1 MSKFT
6 NPYLRRRYHSEALT
20 TLESKREAIQSIIE
34 AGMHGLCFSPYSEG
48 QGPGTV
54 LTKEQV
60 QERLALVADNVSW
73 VRSFSCT
80 EGNEL
85 VPIVAKEMGLK
96 TLVGVWLDG
105 DFEANERELK
115 GAFDLLEQGV
125 VDMLAVGNEVMLR
138 EEMSPEQ
145 LVDYIER
152 AKRVANGVPVGYV
165 DAYYLFEENQI
176 VTDAC
181 DVVFANCYPFWEGYH
196 IDHALVY
203 MKDMYYRAKAVAGD
217 TPVVISETGWP
228 NKGTLEGQALPSE
241 DNAMRYFIDAFRW
254 TEQMNIPL
262 FYFSALDE
270 AWKVD
275 VEGDVGAYWGLW
287 DKDGKPKFW

>member
-54 LTKEQV
+54 LTKQQV
-60 QERLALVADNVSW
+60 KERLALVADNVSW

-138 EEMSPEQ
+138 EEMS
-145 LVDYIER
+145 
-152 AKRVANGVPVGYV
+152 
-165 DAYYLFEENQI
+165 
-176 VTDAC
+176 
-181 DVVFANCYPFWEGYH
+181 
-196 IDHALVY
+196 
-203 MKDMYYRAKAVAGD
+203 
-217 TPVVISETGWP
+217 
-228 NKGTLEGQALPSE
+228 
-241 DNAMRYFIDAFRW
+241 
-254 TEQMNIPL
+254 
-262 FYFSALDE
+262 
-270 AWKVD
+270 
-275 VEGDVGAYWGLW
+275 
-287 DKDGKPKFW
+287 